1 MWRRCLQRI
10 MEQCADDGGGDQDG
24 GGGGGG
30 CGGGGG
36 GGGGD
41 ACDEGIISSIADRT
55 CIHATA
61 TLQPSPNLS
70 RLPQERGDAV

>member
-1 MWRRCLQRI
+1 MQPI
-10 MEQCADDGGGDQDG
+10 MEQFADGGGDQDG

-30 CGGGGG
+30 GGGV
-36 GGGGD
+36 GGD
-41 ACDEGIISSIADRT
+41 ACDEGIISSIADCT

-70 RLPQERGDAV
+70 RLPQECGDAV